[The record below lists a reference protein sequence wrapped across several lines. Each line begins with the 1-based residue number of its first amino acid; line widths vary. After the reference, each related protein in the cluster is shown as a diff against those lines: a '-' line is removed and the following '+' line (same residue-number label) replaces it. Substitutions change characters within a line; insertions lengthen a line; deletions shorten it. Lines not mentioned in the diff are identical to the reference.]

1 MTFSV
6 LTDIIC
12 REVSI
17 QGAGNLNRDL
27 TKGNITKTMLLF
39 ALPMTAGNILQQF
52 YNIAD
57 TLIVGKFLG
66 AGALAAV
73 GASYALMIFLTSIL
87 LGLCMGSG
95 ALFSI
100 RYGEKNIEK
109 LKSSI
114 FVSFFLIA
122 GVTIIINIFSF
133 TFIDKIINFMKI
145 PENIFQMTKD
155 YLWIIFIG
163 IGFTFLYNFFAS
175 LLRALGNSV
184 VPLVFLAVSAV
195 VNIILDLWFVLGCHW
210 GVGGAAGATVIA
222 QGISG
227 IGIAVYTFH
236 KFSWIF
242 SGFSKK
248 FFTRSILKEISQ
260 YSFLTC
266 MQQSIMNLGILMV
279 QGLVN
284 SFGTVIMA
292 AFAAA
297 VKIDSFA
304 YMPVQDFGNS
314 FSTFIAQNYGAK
326 ESERIKEGIRKAVK
340 ISTIFCVFISGAVY
354 FFAEKLMLIFIQP
367 HETEIIAEGVRYLR
381 TEGLFYCGIGCLFL
395 LYGFYRAVEKP
406 GISLI
411 LTIISLGTR
420 VVLSYSLAGISSIG
434 VKGIWWSIP
443 IGWILADAAGFLYY
457 CKNKKI
463 LKNKI

>member
-1 MTFSV
+1 
-6 LTDIIC
+6 
-12 REVSI
+12 
-17 QGAGNLNRDL
+17 
-27 TKGNITKTMLLF
+27 MLLF
-39 ALPMTAGNILQQF
+39 ALPMIAGNILQQF

-57 TLIVGKFLG
+57 TFIVGKFLG
-66 AGALAAV
+66 ADALAAV
-73 GASYALMIFLTSIL
+73 GSSYALIIFLTSIL

-100 RYGEKNIEK
+100 RFGERNEEK

-114 FVSFFLIA
+114 FVSFFLILI
-122 GVTIIINIFSF
+122 VTVVINIFSF
-133 TFIDKIINFMKI
+133 VFIDRIINFMRI
-145 PENIFQMTKD
+145 PENIFKITKD
-155 YLWIIFIG
+155 YLWIIFFG

-184 VPLVFLAVSAV
+184 VPLIFLAISAMT
-195 VNIILDLWFVLGCHW
+195 NIVLDLWFVIGLGL
-210 GVGGAAGATVIA
+210 GVKGAGGATVIA

-227 IGIAVYTFH
+227 IGIAIYTYY

-248 FFTRSILKEISQ
+248 FFSKSILKEISQ

-292 AFAAA
+292 AFTVA

-314 FSTFIAQNYGAK
+314 FSTFIAQNYGAG
-326 ESERIKEGIRKAVK
+326 ESKRIKEGIKNAIKV
-340 ISTIFCVFISGAVY
+340 STLFCVFISGVVY
-354 FFAEKLMLIFIQP
+354 IFAEKLMLIFVQP
-367 HETEIIAEGVRYLR
+367 NEIEIIEEGIKYLQI
-381 TEGLFYCGIGCLFL
+381 EGAFYWGIGCLFL
-395 LYGFYRAVEKP
+395 LYGFFRAIEKP

-411 LTIISLGTR
+411 LTIVSLGTR
-420 VVLSYSLAGISSIG
+420 VVLSYSLAGIPAIG

-443 IGWILADAAGFLYY
+443 IGWILADAVGFFYY
-457 CKNKKI
+457 
-463 LKNKI
+463 LKNKRNLDKRKEL

>member
-1 MTFSV
+1 M
-6 LTDIIC
+6 
-12 REVSI
+12 
-17 QGAGNLNRDL
+17 NRDL

-39 ALPMTAGNILQQF
+39 ALPMIAGNILQQF

-57 TLIVGKFLG
+57 TFIVGKFLG
-66 AGALAAV
+66 ADALAAV
-73 GASYALMIFLTSIL
+73 GSSYALMIFLTSIL

-100 RYGEKNIEK
+100 RFGEKNEEK

-114 FVSFFLIA
+114 FVSFFLILA
-122 GVTIIINIFSF
+122 VTVVINIFSF
-133 TFIDKIINFMKI
+133 VFIDKIINFMRI
-145 PENIFQMTKD
+145 PENIFKITKD
-155 YLWIIFIG
+155 YLWIIFFG

-184 VPLVFLAVSAV
+184 VPLIFLAISAIT
-195 VNIILDLWFVLGCHW
+195 NIVLDLWFVIGLGL
-210 GVGGAAGATVIA
+210 GVKGAGGATVIA

-227 IGIAVYTFH
+227 VGIAIYTYY

-248 FFTRSILKEISQ
+248 FFSKSILKEISQ

-292 AFAAA
+292 AFTVA

-314 FSTFIAQNYGAK
+314 FSTFIAQNYGAG
-326 ESERIKEGIRKAVK
+326 ESKRIKEGIKNAIKV
-340 ISTIFCVFISGAVY
+340 STLFCVFISGVVY
-354 FFAEKLMLIFIQP
+354 IFAEKLMLIFVQP
-367 HETEIIAEGVRYLR
+367 NEIEIIEEGIKYLRIEGV
-381 TEGLFYCGIGCLFL
+381 FYWGIGCLFL
-395 LYGFYRAVEKP
+395 LYGFFRAIEKP

-411 LTIISLGTR
+411 LTIVSLGTR
-420 VVLSYSLAGISSIG
+420 VVLSYSLAGIPAIG

-443 IGWILADAAGFLYY
+443 IGWILADGVGFFYY
-457 CKNKKI
+457 
-463 LKNKI
+463 LKNKRNLNKRKEI

>member
-1 MTFSV
+1 M
-6 LTDIIC
+6 
-12 REVSI
+12 
-17 QGAGNLNRDL
+17 NRDL

-39 ALPMTAGNILQQF
+39 ALPMIAGNILQQF

-57 TLIVGKFLG
+57 TFIVGKFLG
-66 AGALAAV
+66 ADALAAV
-73 GASYALMIFLTSIL
+73 GSSYALMIFLTSIL

-95 ALFSI
+95 ALLSI
-100 RYGEKNIEK
+100 RFGERNEEK

-114 FVSFFLIA
+114 FVSFFLILI
-122 GVTIIINIFSF
+122 VTVVINIFSF
-133 TFIDKIINFMKI
+133 VFIDKIINFMRI
-145 PENIFQMTKD
+145 PENIFKITKD
-155 YLWIIFIG
+155 YLWIIFFG
-163 IGFTFLYNFFAS
+163 IVFTFLYNFFAS

-184 VPLVFLAVSAV
+184 VPLIFLAISAIT
-195 VNIILDLWFVLGCHW
+195 NIVLDLWFVIGLGL
-210 GVGGAAGATVIA
+210 GVKGAGGATVIS

-227 IGIAVYTFH
+227 IGIAIYTYY

-248 FFTRSILKEISQ
+248 FFSKSILKEISQ

-292 AFAAA
+292 AFAVA

-314 FSTFIAQNYGAK
+314 FSTFIAQNYGAG
-326 ESERIKEGIRKAVK
+326 ESKRIKEGIKNAVK
-340 ISTIFCVFISGAVY
+340 VSTLFCVFISGIVY
-354 FFAEKLMLIFIQP
+354 IFAEKLMLIFVQP
-367 HETEIIAEGVRYLR
+367 NEIEIIEEGIKYLRIEGV
-381 TEGLFYCGIGCLFL
+381 FYWGIGCLFL
-395 LYGFYRAVEKP
+395 LYGFFRAIEKP
-406 GISLI
+406 GVSLI
-411 LTIISLGTR
+411 LTIVSLGTR
-420 VVLSYSLAGISSIG
+420 VVLSYSLAGIPAIG

-443 IGWILADAAGFLYY
+443 IGWILADAVGFFYY
-457 CKNKKI
+457 
-463 LKNKI
+463 LKNKRNLDKRKEL

>member
-1 MTFSV
+1 
-6 LTDIIC
+6 
-12 REVSI
+12 
-17 QGAGNLNRDL
+17 
-27 TKGNITKTMLLF
+27 MLLF
-39 ALPMTAGNILQQF
+39 ALPMIAGNILQQF

-57 TLIVGKFLG
+57 TFIVGKFLG
-66 AGALAAV
+66 ADALAAV
-73 GASYALMIFLTSIL
+73 GSSYALMIFLTSIL

-100 RYGEKNIEK
+100 RFGEKNEEK

-114 FVSFFLIA
+114 FVSFFLILV
-122 GVTIIINIFSF
+122 VTIMINIFSF
-133 TFIDKIINFMKI
+133 VFIDKIINFMRI
-145 PENIFQMTKD
+145 PENIFKITKD
-155 YLWIIFIG
+155 YLWIIFFG

-184 VPLVFLAVSAV
+184 VPLIFLAISAIT
-195 VNIILDLWFVLGCHW
+195 NIVLDLWFVIELGL
-210 GVGGAAGATVIA
+210 GVKGAGGATVIA

-227 IGIAVYTFH
+227 IGIAIYTYY

-248 FFTRSILKEISQ
+248 FFSKSILKEISQ

-292 AFAAA
+292 AFTVA

-314 FSTFIAQNYGAK
+314 FSTFIAQNYGAG
-326 ESERIKEGIRKAVK
+326 ESKRIKEGIKNATKV
-340 ISTIFCVFISGAVY
+340 STLFCVFISGVVY
-354 FFAEKLMLIFIQP
+354 IFAEKLMLIFVQP
-367 HETEIIAEGVRYLR
+367 NEIEIIEEGIKYLRIEGV
-381 TEGLFYCGIGCLFL
+381 FYWGIGCLFL
-395 LYGFYRAVEKP
+395 LYGFFRAIEKP

-411 LTIISLGTR
+411 LTIVSLGTR
-420 VVLSYSLAGISSIG
+420 VVLSYSLAGIPVIG

-443 IGWILADAAGFLYY
+443 IGWILADGVGFFYY
-457 CKNKKI
+457 
-463 LKNKI
+463 LKNKRNFDKKKEL

>member
-1 MTFSV
+1 M
-6 LTDIIC
+6 
-12 REVSI
+12 
-17 QGAGNLNRDL
+17 NRDL

-39 ALPMTAGNILQQF
+39 ALPMIAGNILQQF

-57 TLIVGKFLG
+57 TFIVGKFLG
-66 AGALAAV
+66 ADALAAV
-73 GASYALMIFLTSIL
+73 GSSYALMIFLTSIL

-100 RYGEKNIEK
+100 RFGEKNEEK

-114 FVSFFLIA
+114 FVSFFLILA
-122 GVTIIINIFSF
+122 VTVVINIFSF
-133 TFIDKIINFMKI
+133 VFIDKIINFMRI
-145 PENIFQMTKD
+145 PENIFKITKD
-155 YLWIIFIG
+155 YLWIIFFG

-184 VPLVFLAVSAV
+184 VPLIFLAISAIT
-195 VNIILDLWFVLGCHW
+195 NIVLDLWFVIGLGL
-210 GVGGAAGATVIA
+210 GVKGAGGATVIA

-227 IGIAVYTFH
+227 VGIAIYTYY

-248 FFTRSILKEISQ
+248 FFSKNILKEISQ

-266 MQQSIMNLGILMV
+266 MQQSVMNLGILMV

-292 AFAAA
+292 AFTVA

-314 FSTFIAQNYGAK
+314 FSTFIAQNYGAG
-326 ESERIKEGIRKAVK
+326 ESKRIKEGIKNAIKV
-340 ISTIFCVFISGAVY
+340 STLFCVFISGVVY
-354 FFAEKLMLIFIQP
+354 IFAEKLMLIFVQP
-367 HETEIIAEGVRYLR
+367 NEIEIIEEGIKYLRIEGV
-381 TEGLFYCGIGCLFL
+381 FYWGIGCLFL
-395 LYGFYRAVEKP
+395 LYGFFRAIEKP

-411 LTIISLGTR
+411 LTIVSLGTR
-420 VVLSYSLAGISSIG
+420 VVLSYSLAGIPVIG

-443 IGWILADAAGFLYY
+443 IGWILADGVGFFYY
-457 CKNKKI
+457 
-463 LKNKI
+463 LKNKRNLDRRKEL

>member
-1 MTFSV
+1 M
-6 LTDIIC
+6 
-12 REVSI
+12 
-17 QGAGNLNRDL
+17 NRDL

-39 ALPMTAGNILQQF
+39 ALPMIAGNILQQF

-57 TLIVGKFLG
+57 TFIVGKFLG
-66 AGALAAV
+66 ADALAAV
-73 GASYALMIFLTSIL
+73 GSSYALMIFLTSIL

-100 RYGEKNIEK
+100 RFGERNEEK

-114 FVSFFLIA
+114 FVSFFLILI
-122 GVTIIINIFSF
+122 VTVMINIFSF
-133 TFIDKIINFMKI
+133 VFIDKIINFMRI
-145 PENIFQMTKD
+145 PENIFKITKD
-155 YLWIIFIG
+155 YLWIIFFG

-175 LLRALGNSV
+175 LLRALGNSI
-184 VPLVFLAVSAV
+184 VPLIFLAISATT
-195 VNIILDLWFVLGCHW
+195 NIVLDLWFVIGLGL
-210 GVGGAAGATVIA
+210 GVKGAGGATVIA

-227 IGIAVYTFH
+227 VGIAIYTYY

-248 FFTRSILKEISQ
+248 FFSKNILKEISQ

-266 MQQSIMNLGILMV
+266 MQQSVMNLGILMV

-292 AFAAA
+292 AFTVA

-314 FSTFIAQNYGAK
+314 FSTFIAQNYGAG
-326 ESERIKEGIRKAVK
+326 ESKRIKEGIKNAIKV
-340 ISTIFCVFISGAVY
+340 STLFCVFISGVVY
-354 FFAEKLMLIFIQP
+354 IFAEKLMLIFVQP
-367 HETEIIAEGVRYLR
+367 NEIEIIEEGRKYLRIEGV
-381 TEGLFYCGIGCLFL
+381 FYWGIGCLFL
-395 LYGFYRAVEKP
+395 LYGFFRAIEKP
-406 GISLI
+406 GVSLI
-411 LTIISLGTR
+411 LTIVSLGTR
-420 VVLSYSLAGISSIG
+420 VVLSYSLAGIPAIG

-443 IGWILADAAGFLYY
+443 IGWILADGVGFF
-457 CKNKKI
+457 I
-463 LKNKI
+463 I

>member
-1 MTFSV
+1 M
-6 LTDIIC
+6 
-12 REVSI
+12 
-17 QGAGNLNRDL
+17 NRDL
-27 TKGNITKTMLLF
+27 TKGNITKTILLF
-39 ALPMTAGNILQQF
+39 ALPMIAGNILQQF

-57 TLIVGKFLG
+57 TFIVGKFLG
-66 AGALAAV
+66 ADVLAAV
-73 GASYALMIFLTSIL
+73 GSSYALMIFLTSIL

-100 RYGEKNIEK
+100 RFGERNEEK

-114 FVSFFLIA
+114 FVSFFLILA
-122 GVTIIINIFSF
+122 VTVVINIFSF
-133 TFIDKIINFMKI
+133 VFINKIINFMRI
-145 PENIFQMTKD
+145 PENIFKITKD
-155 YLWIIFIG
+155 YLWIIFFG

-184 VPLVFLAVSAV
+184 VPLIFLAISAIT
-195 VNIILDLWFVLGCHW
+195 NIILDLWFVIELGW
-210 GVGGAAGATVIA
+210 GVKGAGGATVIA

-227 IGIAVYTFH
+227 VGIAIYTYY

-248 FFTRSILKEISQ
+248 FFSKNILKEISQ

-292 AFAAA
+292 AFTVA

-314 FSTFIAQNYGAK
+314 FSTFIAQNYGAG
-326 ESERIKEGIRKAVK
+326 ESKRIKEGIKNAVRV
-340 ISTIFCVFISGAVY
+340 STLFCVFISGVVY
-354 FFAEKLMLIFIQP
+354 IFAEKLMLIFVQP
-367 HETEIIAEGVRYLR
+367 NEIEIIEEGIKYLR
-381 TEGLFYCGIGCLFL
+381 IEGAFYWGIGCLFL
-395 LYGFYRAVEKP
+395 LYGFFRAIEKP

-411 LTIISLGTR
+411 LTIVSLGTR
-420 VVLSYSLAGISSIG
+420 VVLSYSLAGIPVIG

-443 IGWILADAAGFLYY
+443 IGWILADGVGFFYY
-457 CKNKKI
+457 
-463 LKNKI
+463 LKNKRNLDKRKEL

>member
-1 MTFSV
+1 M
-6 LTDIIC
+6 
-12 REVSI
+12 
-17 QGAGNLNRDL
+17 NRDL

-39 ALPMTAGNILQQF
+39 AFPMIAGNILQQF

-57 TLIVGKFLG
+57 TFIVGKFLG
-66 AGALAAV
+66 ADALAAV
-73 GASYALMIFLTSIL
+73 GSSYALMIFLTSIL

-100 RYGEKNIEK
+100 RFGEKNEEK

-114 FVSFFLIA
+114 FVSFFLILA
-122 GVTIIINIFSF
+122 VTVVINIFSF
-133 TFIDKIINFMKI
+133 VFIDKIINFMRI
-145 PENIFQMTKD
+145 PENIFKITKD
-155 YLWIIFIG
+155 YLWIIFLG

-184 VPLVFLAVSAV
+184 VPLIFLATSAIT
-195 VNIILDLWFVLGCHW
+195 NILLDLWFVIDLGW
-210 GVGGAAGATVIA
+210 GVKGAGGATVIA

-227 IGIAVYTFH
+227 IGIAIYTYY

-248 FFTRSILKEISQ
+248 FFSKNILKEISQ

-292 AFAAA
+292 AFTVA

-314 FSTFIAQNYGAK
+314 FSTFIAQNYGAG
-326 ESERIKEGIRKAVK
+326 ESKRIKEGIKNAIKV
-340 ISTIFCVFISGAVY
+340 STLFCVFISGVVY
-354 FFAEKLMLIFIQP
+354 IFAEKFILIFVQP
-367 HETEIIAEGVRYLR
+367 NEIEIIEEGIKYLRIEGV
-381 TEGLFYCGIGCLFL
+381 FYWGIGCLFL
-395 LYGFYRAVEKP
+395 LYGFFRAIEKP
-406 GISLI
+406 GVSLI
-411 LTIISLGTR
+411 LTIVSLGTR
-420 VVLSYSLAGISSIG
+420 VVLSYSLARIPVIG

-443 IGWILADAAGFLYY
+443 IGWILADGVGFFYY
-457 CKNKKI
+457 LKNKKN
-463 LKNKI
+463 LNKRKEI

>member
-1 MTFSV
+1 M
-6 LTDIIC
+6 
-12 REVSI
+12 
-17 QGAGNLNRDL
+17 NRDL

-39 ALPMTAGNILQQF
+39 ALPMIAGNILQQF

-57 TLIVGKFLG
+57 TFIVGKFLG
-66 AGALAAV
+66 ADALAAV
-73 GASYALMIFLTSIL
+73 GSSYALMIFLTSIL

-100 RYGEKNIEK
+100 RFGERNEEK

-114 FVSFFLIA
+114 FVSFFLILI
-122 GVTIIINIFSF
+122 VTVVINIFSF
-133 TFIDKIINFMKI
+133 VFIDKIINFMRI
-145 PENIFQMTKD
+145 PESIFKITKD
-155 YLWIIFIG
+155 YLWIIFFG

-175 LLRALGNSV
+175 LLRALGNSI
-184 VPLVFLAVSAV
+184 VPLIFLAISATT
-195 VNIILDLWFVLGCHW
+195 NIVLDLWFVIGLGL
-210 GVGGAAGATVIA
+210 GVKGAGGATVIA

-227 IGIAVYTFH
+227 VGIAIYTYY

-248 FFTRSILKEISQ
+248 FFSKSILKEISQ

-292 AFAAA
+292 AFTVA
-297 VKIDSFA
+297 VKIDSFT

-314 FSTFIAQNYGAK
+314 FSTFIAQNYGAG
-326 ESERIKEGIRKAVK
+326 EGERIKEGIKNAIKV
-340 ISTIFCVFISGAVY
+340 STIFCVFISGIVY
-354 FFAEKLMLIFIQP
+354 IFAEKLMLIFVQP
-367 HETEIIAEGVRYLR
+367 NEIEIIEEGIRYLR
-381 TEGLFYCGIGCLFL
+381 IEGVFYWGIGCLFL
-395 LYGFYRAVEKP
+395 LYGFFRAIEKP
-406 GISLI
+406 GVSLI
-411 LTIISLGTR
+411 LTIVSLGTR
-420 VVLSYSLAGISSIG
+420 VVLSYSLAGISAIG

-443 IGWILADAAGFLYY
+443 IGWILADGVGFFYY
-457 CKNKKI
+457 
-463 LKNKI
+463 LKNKRNLDKRKEL

>member
-1 MTFSV
+1 M
-6 LTDIIC
+6 
-12 REVSI
+12 
-17 QGAGNLNRDL
+17 NRDL

-39 ALPMTAGNILQQF
+39 ALPMIAGNILQQF

-57 TLIVGKFLG
+57 TFIVGKFLG
-66 AGALAAV
+66 ADALAAV
-73 GASYALMIFLTSIL
+73 GSSYALMIFLTSIL

-100 RYGEKNIEK
+100 RFGEKNEEK

-114 FVSFFLIA
+114 FVSFFLILA
-122 GVTIIINIFSF
+122 VTVVINIFSF
-133 TFIDKIINFMKI
+133 VFIDKIINFMRI
-145 PENIFQMTKD
+145 PENIFKITKD
-155 YLWIIFIG
+155 YLWIIFFG
-163 IGFTFLYNFFAS
+163 IGFTFLHNFFAS

-184 VPLVFLAVSAV
+184 VPLIFLAISAIT
-195 VNIILDLWFVLGCHW
+195 NIVLDLWFVIGLGL
-210 GVGGAAGATVIA
+210 GVKGAGGATVIA

-227 IGIAVYTFH
+227 IGIAIYTYY

-248 FFTRSILKEISQ
+248 FFSKSILKEISQ

-284 SFGTVIMA
+284 SFGIVIMA
-292 AFAAA
+292 AFTVA

-314 FSTFIAQNYGAK
+314 FSTFIAQNYGAG
-326 ESERIKEGIRKAVK
+326 ESKRIKKGIKNAVK
-340 ISTIFCVFISGAVY
+340 VSTLFCIFISGVVY
-354 FFAEKLMLIFIQP
+354 IFAEKLMLIFVQP
-367 HETEIIAEGVRYLR
+367 NEIEIIKEGEKYLRIEGV
-381 TEGLFYCGIGCLFL
+381 FYWGIGCLFL
-395 LYGFYRAVEKP
+395 LYGFFRAIEKP

-411 LTIISLGTR
+411 LTIVSLGTR
-420 VVLSYSLAGISSIG
+420 VVLSYSLARIPAIG

-443 IGWILADAAGFLYY
+443 IGWILADGVGFLYY
-457 CKNKKI
+457 
-463 LKNKI
+463 LKNKRNFDKKKEL

>member
-1 MTFSV
+1 M
-6 LTDIIC
+6 
-12 REVSI
+12 
-17 QGAGNLNRDL
+17 NRDL

-39 ALPMTAGNILQQF
+39 ALPMIAGNILQQF

-57 TLIVGKFLG
+57 TFIVGKFLG
-66 AGALAAV
+66 ADALAAV

-100 RYGEKNIEK
+100 RFGEKNQEK

-114 FVSFFLIA
+114 FVSFFLILA
-122 GVTIIINIFSF
+122 VTVVINIFSF
-133 TFIDKIINFMKI
+133 VFIDRIINFMRI
-145 PENIFQMTKD
+145 PENIFKITKD
-155 YLWIIFIG
+155 YLWIIFFG

-184 VPLVFLAVSAV
+184 VPLIFLAISAIT
-195 VNIILDLWFVLGCHW
+195 NIVLDLWFVIELGW
-210 GVGGAAGATVIA
+210 GVKGAGGATVIA

-227 IGIAVYTFH
+227 VGIAIYTYY

-248 FFTRSILKEISQ
+248 FFSKSILKEISQ

-292 AFAAA
+292 AFTVA

-314 FSTFIAQNYGAK
+314 FSTFIAQNYGAG
-326 ESERIKEGIRKAVK
+326 ESKRIKEGIKNAIKV
-340 ISTIFCVFISGAVY
+340 STLFCVFISGVVY
-354 FFAEKLMLIFIQP
+354 IFAEKLMLIFVQP
-367 HETEIIAEGVRYLR
+367 NEIEIIEEGIKYLRIEGV
-381 TEGLFYCGIGCLFL
+381 FYWGIGCLFL
-395 LYGFYRAVEKP
+395 LYGFFRAIEKP

-411 LTIISLGTR
+411 LTIVSLGTR
-420 VVLSYSLAGISSIG
+420 VVLSYSLAGIPAIG

-443 IGWILADAAGFLYY
+443 IGWILADGVGFFYY
-457 CKNKKI
+457 
-463 LKNKI
+463 LKNKRNLDKRKEL

>member
-1 MTFSV
+1 M
-6 LTDIIC
+6 
-12 REVSI
+12 
-17 QGAGNLNRDL
+17 NRDL

-39 ALPMTAGNILQQF
+39 AFPMIAGNILQQF

-57 TLIVGKFLG
+57 TFIVGKFLG
-66 AGALAAV
+66 ADALAAV
-73 GASYALMIFLTSIL
+73 GSSYALMIFLTSIL

-100 RYGEKNIEK
+100 RFGERNEEK

-114 FVSFFLIA
+114 FVSFFLILA
-122 GVTIIINIFSF
+122 VTVVINIFSF
-133 TFIDKIINFMKI
+133 VFINKIINFMRI
-145 PENIFQMTKD
+145 PENIFKITKD
-155 YLWIIFIG
+155 YLWIIFFG

-175 LLRALGNSV
+175 LLRALGNSI
-184 VPLVFLAVSAV
+184 VPLIFLAISATT
-195 VNIILDLWFVLGCHW
+195 NIVLDLWFVIDLGW
-210 GVGGAAGATVIA
+210 GVKGAGGATVIA

-227 IGIAVYTFH
+227 VGIAIYTYY

-248 FFTRSILKEISQ
+248 FFSKNILKEISQ

-266 MQQSIMNLGILMV
+266 MQQSIMNLGILMI

-292 AFAAA
+292 AFTVA

-314 FSTFIAQNYGAK
+314 FSTFIAQNYGAG
-326 ESERIKEGIRKAVK
+326 ESKRIKEGIKNAIKV
-340 ISTIFCVFISGAVY
+340 STLFCVFISGIVY
-354 FFAEKLMLIFIQP
+354 IFAEKLMLIFVQP
-367 HETEIIAEGVRYLR
+367 NEIEIIEEGIRYLR
-381 TEGLFYCGIGCLFL
+381 IEGVFYWGIGCLFL
-395 LYGFYRAVEKP
+395 LYGFFRAIEKP
-406 GISLI
+406 GVSLI
-411 LTIISLGTR
+411 LTIVSLGTR
-420 VVLSYSLAGISSIG
+420 VVLSYSLAGIPAIG

-443 IGWILADAAGFLYY
+443 IGWILADGVGFFYY
-457 CKNKKI
+457 
-463 LKNKI
+463 LKNKRNLDRRKEL

>member
-1 MTFSV
+1 M
-6 LTDIIC
+6 
-12 REVSI
+12 
-17 QGAGNLNRDL
+17 NRDL
-27 TKGNITKTMLLF
+27 TRGNITKTMLLF
-39 ALPMTAGNILQQF
+39 ALPMIAGNILQQF

-57 TLIVGKFLG
+57 TFIVGKFLG
-66 AGALAAV
+66 ADALAAV
-73 GASYALMIFLTSIL
+73 GSSYTLMIFLTSIL

-100 RYGEKNIEK
+100 RFGEKNQEK

-114 FVSFFLIA
+114 FVSFFLILI
-122 GVTIIINIFSF
+122 VTVVINIFSF
-133 TFIDKIINFMKI
+133 VFIDKIINFMRI
-145 PENIFQMTKD
+145 PENIFKITKD
-155 YLWIIFIG
+155 YLWIIFLG

-184 VPLVFLAVSAV
+184 VPLIFLATSAIT
-195 VNIILDLWFVLGCHW
+195 NILLDLWFVIDLGW
-210 GVGGAAGATVIA
+210 GVKGAGGATVIA

-227 IGIAVYTFH
+227 IGIAIYTYY

-248 FFTRSILKEISQ
+248 FFSKNILKEISQ

-292 AFAAA
+292 AFTVA

-314 FSTFIAQNYGAK
+314 FSTFIAQNYGAG
-326 ESERIKEGIRKAVK
+326 ESKRIKEGIKNAIKV
-340 ISTIFCVFISGAVY
+340 STLFCVFISGVVY
-354 FFAEKLMLIFIQP
+354 IFAEKLMLIFVQP
-367 HETEIIAEGVRYLR
+367 NEIEIIGEGIRYLR
-381 TEGLFYCGIGCLFL
+381 IEGVFYWGIGCLFL
-395 LYGFYRAVEKP
+395 LYGFFRAIEKP
-406 GISLI
+406 GVSLI
-411 LTIISLGTR
+411 LTIVSLGTR
-420 VVLSYSLAGISSIG
+420 VVLSYSLAGIPVIG

-443 IGWILADAAGFLYY
+443 IGWILADGVGFFYY
-457 CKNKKI
+457 
-463 LKNKI
+463 LKNKRNLDKRKEL

>member
-1 MTFSV
+1 M
-6 LTDIIC
+6 
-12 REVSI
+12 
-17 QGAGNLNRDL
+17 NRDL

-39 ALPMTAGNILQQF
+39 ALPMIAGNILQQF

-57 TLIVGKFLG
+57 TFIVGKFLG
-66 AGALAAV
+66 ADALAAV
-73 GASYALMIFLTSIL
+73 GSSYALMIFLTSIL

-100 RYGEKNIEK
+100 RFGERNEEK

-114 FVSFFLIA
+114 FVSFFLILA
-122 GVTIIINIFSF
+122 VTVVINIFSF
-133 TFIDKIINFMKI
+133 VFINKIINFMRI
-145 PENIFQMTKD
+145 PENIFKITKD
-155 YLWIIFIG
+155 YLWIIFFG

-184 VPLVFLAVSAV
+184 VPLIFLAISAIT
-195 VNIILDLWFVLGCHW
+195 NIVLDLWFVIELGW
-210 GVGGAAGATVIA
+210 GVKGAGGATVIA

-227 IGIAVYTFH
+227 VGIAIYTYY

-248 FFTRSILKEISQ
+248 FFSKSILKEISQ

-292 AFAAA
+292 AFTVA

-314 FSTFIAQNYGAK
+314 FSTFIAQNYGAG
-326 ESERIKEGIRKAVK
+326 ESKRIKEGIKNAIKV
-340 ISTIFCVFISGAVY
+340 STLFCVFISGVVY
-354 FFAEKLMLIFIQP
+354 IFAEKLMLIFVQP
-367 HETEIIAEGVRYLR
+367 NEIEIIEEGIKYLRIEGV
-381 TEGLFYCGIGCLFL
+381 FYWGIGCLFL
-395 LYGFYRAVEKP
+395 LYGFFRAIEKP
-406 GISLI
+406 GVSLI
-411 LTIISLGTR
+411 LTIVSLGTR
-420 VVLSYSLAGISSIG
+420 VVLSYSLAGIPAIG

-443 IGWILADAAGFLYY
+443 IGWILADGVGFFYY
-457 CKNKKI
+457 
-463 LKNKI
+463 LKNKRNLDKRKEL

>member
-1 MTFSV
+1 
-6 LTDIIC
+6 
-12 REVSI
+12 
-17 QGAGNLNRDL
+17 
-27 TKGNITKTMLLF
+27 MLLF
-39 ALPMTAGNILQQF
+39 ALPMIAGNILQQF

-57 TLIVGKFLG
+57 TFIVGKFLG
-66 AGALAAV
+66 ADALAAV
-73 GASYALMIFLTSIL
+73 GSSYALMIFLTSIL

-100 RYGEKNIEK
+100 RFGERNEEK

-114 FVSFFLIA
+114 FVSFFLILA
-122 GVTIIINIFSF
+122 VTVVINIFSF
-133 TFIDKIINFMKI
+133 VFINKIINFMRI
-145 PENIFQMTKD
+145 PENIFKITKD
-155 YLWIIFIG
+155 YLWIIFFG

-184 VPLVFLAVSAV
+184 VPLIFLAISAIT
-195 VNIILDLWFVLGCHW
+195 NIVLDLWFVIELGW
-210 GVGGAAGATVIA
+210 GVKGAGGATVIA

-227 IGIAVYTFH
+227 VGIAIYTYY

-248 FFTRSILKEISQ
+248 FFSKSILKEISQ

-266 MQQSIMNLGILMV
+266 MQQSIMNLGILMI

-292 AFAAA
+292 AFTVA

-314 FSTFIAQNYGAK
+314 FSTFIAQNYGAG
-326 ESERIKEGIRKAVK
+326 ESKRIKEGIKNAIKV
-340 ISTIFCVFISGAVY
+340 STLFCVFISGIVY
-354 FFAEKLMLIFIQP
+354 IFAEKLMLIFVQP
-367 HETEIIAEGVRYLR
+367 NEIEIIEEGIRYLR
-381 TEGLFYCGIGCLFL
+381 IEGVFYWGIGCLFL
-395 LYGFYRAVEKP
+395 LYGFFRAIEKP
-406 GISLI
+406 GVSLI
-411 LTIISLGTR
+411 LTIVSLGTR
-420 VVLSYSLAGISSIG
+420 VVLSYSLAGIPAIG

-443 IGWILADAAGFLYY
+443 IGWILADGVGFFYY
-457 CKNKKI
+457 
-463 LKNKI
+463 LKNKRNLDKRKEL

>member
-1 MTFSV
+1 M
-6 LTDIIC
+6 
-12 REVSI
+12 
-17 QGAGNLNRDL
+17 NRDL

-39 ALPMTAGNILQQF
+39 ALPMIAGNILQQF

-57 TLIVGKFLG
+57 TFIVGKFLG
-66 AGALAAV
+66 ADALAAV
-73 GASYALMIFLTSIL
+73 GSSYALMIFLTSIL

-100 RYGEKNIEK
+100 RFGEKNEEK

-114 FVSFFLIA
+114 FVSFFLILA
-122 GVTIIINIFSF
+122 VTVVINIFSF
-133 TFIDKIINFMKI
+133 VFINKIINFMRI
-145 PENIFQMTKD
+145 PENIFKITKD
-155 YLWIIFIG
+155 YLWIIFFG

-184 VPLVFLAVSAV
+184 VPLIFLAVSAIT
-195 VNIILDLWFVLGCHW
+195 NIVLDLWFVIGLGL
-210 GVGGAAGATVIA
+210 GVKGAGEATVIA

-227 IGIAVYTFH
+227 IGIAIYTYY

-248 FFTRSILKEISQ
+248 FFSKSILKEISQ

-292 AFAAA
+292 AFTVA

-314 FSTFIAQNYGAK
+314 FSTFIAQNYGAG
-326 ESERIKEGIRKAVK
+326 ESKRIKEGIKNAIKV
-340 ISTIFCVFISGAVY
+340 STLFCVFISGIVY
-354 FFAEKLMLIFIQP
+354 IFAEKLMLIFVQP
-367 HETEIIAEGVRYLR
+367 NEIEIIEEGIRYLR
-381 TEGLFYCGIGCLFL
+381 IEGVFYWGIGCLFL
-395 LYGFYRAVEKP
+395 LYGFFRAIEKP
-406 GISLI
+406 GVSLI
-411 LTIISLGTR
+411 LTIVSLGTR
-420 VVLSYSLAGISSIG
+420 VVLSYSLAGIPAIG

-443 IGWILADAAGFLYY
+443 IGWILADGVGFFYY
-457 CKNKKI
+457 
-463 LKNKI
+463 LKNKRNLDKRKEL

>member
-1 MTFSV
+1 M
-6 LTDIIC
+6 
-12 REVSI
+12 
-17 QGAGNLNRDL
+17 NRDL

-39 ALPMTAGNILQQF
+39 ALPMIAGNILQQF

-57 TLIVGKFLG
+57 TFIVGKFLG
-66 AGALAAV
+66 AEALAAV
-73 GASYALMIFLTSIL
+73 GSSYALMIFLTSIL

-95 ALFSI
+95 VLFSI
-100 RYGEKNIEK
+100 RFGERNEEK

-114 FVSFFLIA
+114 FVSFFLILA
-122 GVTIIINIFSF
+122 VTVVINIFSF
-133 TFIDKIINFMKI
+133 VFINKIINFMRI
-145 PENIFQMTKD
+145 PENIFKITKD
-155 YLWIIFIG
+155 YLWIIFFG
-163 IGFTFLYNFFAS
+163 IDFTFLYNFFAS

-184 VPLVFLAVSAV
+184 VPLIFLAISAIT
-195 VNIILDLWFVLGCHW
+195 NIFLDLWFVIGLGW
-210 GVGGAAGATVIA
+210 GVKGAGGATVIA

-227 IGIAVYTFH
+227 VGIAIYTYY

-248 FFTRSILKEISQ
+248 FFSKNILKEISQ

-292 AFAAA
+292 AFTVA

-314 FSTFIAQNYGAK
+314 FSTFIAQNYGAG
-326 ESERIKEGIRKAVK
+326 ESKRIKEGIKNAIKV
-340 ISTIFCVFISGAVY
+340 STLFCVFISGIVY
-354 FFAEKLMLIFIQP
+354 IFAEKLMLIFVKSNEI
-367 HETEIIAEGVRYLR
+367 EIIEEGIKYLRIEGV
-381 TEGLFYCGIGCLFL
+381 FYWGIGCLFL
-395 LYGFYRAVEKP
+395 LYGFFRAIEKP

-411 LTIISLGTR
+411 LTIVSLGTR
-420 VVLSYSLAGISSIG
+420 VVLSYSLAGIPAIG

-443 IGWILADAAGFLYY
+443 IGWILADGVGFFYY
-457 CKNKKI
+457 
-463 LKNKI
+463 LKNKRNLDKRKEL

>member
-1 MTFSV
+1 M
-6 LTDIIC
+6 
-12 REVSI
+12 
-17 QGAGNLNRDL
+17 NRDL

-39 ALPMTAGNILQQF
+39 ALPMIAGNILQQF

-57 TLIVGKFLG
+57 TFIVGKFLG
-66 AGALAAV
+66 ADALAAV
-73 GASYALMIFLTSIL
+73 GSSYALMIFLTSIL

-100 RYGEKNIEK
+100 RFGERNEEK

-114 FVSFFLIA
+114 FVSFFLILA
-122 GVTIIINIFSF
+122 VTVVINIFSF
-133 TFIDKIINFMKI
+133 VFIDKIINFMRI
-145 PENIFQMTKD
+145 PENIFKITKD
-155 YLWIIFIG
+155 YLWIIFFG

-184 VPLVFLAVSAV
+184 VPLIFLAISAIT
-195 VNIILDLWFVLGCHW
+195 NIVLDLWFVIELGW
-210 GVGGAAGATVIA
+210 GVKGAGGATVIA

-227 IGIAVYTFH
+227 VGIAIYTYY

-248 FFTRSILKEISQ
+248 FFSKSILKEISQ

-292 AFAAA
+292 AFTVA

-314 FSTFIAQNYGAK
+314 FSTFIAQNYGGG
-326 ESERIKEGIRKAVK
+326 EGERIKEGIKNAIKV
-340 ISTIFCVFISGAVY
+340 STLFCVFISGIVY
-354 FFAEKLMLIFIQP
+354 IFAEKLMLIFVQP
-367 HETEIIAEGVRYLR
+367 NEIEIIEEGIKYLRIEGV
-381 TEGLFYCGIGCLFL
+381 FYWGIGCLFL
-395 LYGFYRAVEKP
+395 LYGFFRAIEKP

-411 LTIISLGTR
+411 LTIVSLGTR
-420 VVLSYSLAGISSIG
+420 VVLSYSLAGISAIG

-443 IGWILADAAGFLYY
+443 IGWILADGVGFFYY
-457 CKNKKI
+457 LKNKKN
-463 LKNKI
+463 LDKRKEL